1 MLLVGLTGGI
11 ASGKSLVAETF
22 SQLGAVVIDADKIS
36 HRLIE
41 PGKIGYQKVIDCF
54 GREVLNE
61 DCTINRTK
69 LARIVFAD
77 AGARKKLEGI
87 LHPQIIEQVKE
98 EIAEIKSSRA
108 NSLVIVDGALLIE
121 TGSQS
126 LVDKLIVVTENPEVQ
141 VERLMKRDGLTR
153 DEAEARIS
161 AQLPLKEKVKFAD
174 YVIDNEGKRERTRSQ
189 TQEVWRRLTNL
200 CKKVRP
206 AEGDSDNKKDCGE
219 KSMPSS
225 FESP

>member
-87 LHPQIIEQVKE
+87 LHPQIIEQAKE
-98 EIAEIKSSRA
+98 EIAEIKSSRVKD
-108 NSLVIVDGALLIE
+108 LVIVDGALLIE

-126 LVDKLIVVTENPEVQ
+126 LVNKLIVVTAKPKVQ

-153 DEAEARIS
+153 DEAETRIS

-174 YVIDNEGKRERTRSQ
+174 YVIDNEGTKERTRSQ

-200 CKKVRP
+200 CKKVQP
-206 AEGDSDNKKDCGE
+206 AEGDSGNKKDCGE
-219 KSMPSS
+219 KLMPLF